1 MLFNILTITSLLIIL
16 IMFRRLVGVCP
27 SLLACLIRGK
37 ESINLEASV
46 QLSIDRDLLALSM
59 IIPFC
64 LTVWRF
70 NLYTPSFMSDCNE
83 NICFLIIF
91 GALIALI
98 TLRKILEWAFRP
110 HKISTKTYKTAGKA
124 ARTFFSLLT
133 LLLLGVGWVSS
144 FVGTPAETIKSAMLW
159 ISAAIYLIFVIR
171 KTQIL
176 TSSASFFAGF
186 LYLCALE
193 IIPTGAIIASAIIF

>member
-1 MLFNILTITSLLIIL
+1 MIFNILTIFSLLIVL
-16 IMFRRLVGVCP
+16 LMFRRLVGVCP

-64 LTVWRF
+64 LTVWKF
-70 NLYTPSFMSDCNE
+70 DLYTPAFMNGCNE
-83 NICFLIIF
+83 NVCFLIIF

-98 TLRKILEWAFRP
+98 ITRKVLEWIFRP
-110 HKISTKTYKTAGKA
+110 HKINTNTYKTAGKA

-133 LLLLGVGWVSS
+133 LILLAVGWIAS
-144 FVGTPAETIKSAMLW
+144 FAGTPAESIKSAMLW
-159 ISAAIYLIFVIR
+159 ISAAIYLIFIIR

-176 TSSASFFAGF
+176 ASSSSFFAGF

>member
-16 IMFRRLVGVCP
+16 LMFRRLVGVCP

-46 QLSIDRDLLALSM
+46 QLSIDRDLLASSM

-64 LTVWRF
+64 LTVWKF
-70 NLYTPSFMSDCNE
+70 ELYTPSFMSDCNE

-98 TLRKILEWAFRP
+98 TMRKLLEWIVKP

-133 LLLLGVGWVSS
+133 LILLGVGWIMS
-144 FVGTPAETIKSAMLW
+144 FTGTPDETIKSAMLW
-159 ISAAIYLIFVIR
+159 ISAAIYLIFIIR

-193 IIPTGAIIASAIIF
+193 IFPTGILVVPALIF

>member
-1 MLFNILTITSLLIIL
+1 MLFNILTIFSLLIVL
-16 IMFRRLVGVCP
+16 LMFRRLVGVCP

-64 LTVWRF
+64 LTVWKF
-70 NLYTPSFMSDCNE
+70 DLYTPVFMNGCNE
-83 NICFLIIF
+83 NVRFLIIF

-98 TLRKILEWAFRP
+98 ITRKVLEWIFRP
-110 HKISTKTYKTAGKA
+110 HKINTNTYKTAGKA

-133 LLLLGVGWVSS
+133 LILLAVGWIAS
-144 FVGTPAETIKSAMLW
+144 FAGTPAESIKSAMLW
-159 ISAAIYLIFVIR
+159 ISAAIYLIFIIR

-176 TSSASFFAGF
+176 ASSSSFFAGF